1 MFDSDTQG
9 FYKSEQQ
16 ESSIMRRSFNP
27 HALQRSAPLLHV
39 GAVYH
44 HEFQSTRPMRGAT
57 KYQGRVDVVAQF
69 QSTRPM
75 RGATYTDHTF
85 CFVCEFQSTRPM
97 RGTTVVRPP
106 PLASVPSFNPRAPC
120 GARQVVIIQAH
131 EVYEFQSTRPMRGAT
146 MSFAFTFAEDEEFQS
161 TRPVWGAT
169 QKLQL
174 QGF

>member
-1 MFDSDTQG
+1 
-9 FYKSEQQ
+9 
-16 ESSIMRRSFNP
+16 
-27 HALQRSAPLLHV
+27 
-39 GAVYH
+39 
-44 HEFQSTRPMRGAT
+44 MRGAT

-97 RGTTVVRPP
+97 RG
-106 PLASVPSFNPRAPC
+106 
-120 GARQVVIIQAH
+120 
-131 EVYEFQSTRPMRGAT
+131 AT

-169 QKLQL
+169 TYASNRLNSAIVSIHAPRV
-174 QGF
+174 GRDVFRR